1 MSETIEEVLQTA
13 GSTPKDSDSGSM
25 DKGQKNLLVFF
36 FLNKN
41 FQVTRAQED
50 LGNILLEDR

>member
-36 FLNKN
+36 LNKN